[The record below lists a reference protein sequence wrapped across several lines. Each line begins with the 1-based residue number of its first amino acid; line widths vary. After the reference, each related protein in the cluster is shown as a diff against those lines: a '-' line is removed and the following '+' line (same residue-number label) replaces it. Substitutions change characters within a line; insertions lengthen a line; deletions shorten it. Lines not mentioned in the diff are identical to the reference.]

1 MNWTNQPTMKRQLL
15 RKRVGFTLI
24 ELLVVIAI
32 IAILAAMLLP
42 ALAAAKQSA
51 FKAQCASNLKQWG
64 ISITMYS
71 GDFTDYFPDC
81 GADNAANSPTSIYG
95 PAFGPGWV
103 ALNFTNFFNS
113 YLYKNNPGTTTLRS
127 QNDVVYCPTDAWH
140 RNAELD
146 LPAINLI
153 GYHYLPARIDC
164 GGASYASPVSATYGQ
179 WYYRKKSGRQYR
191 NAPVM
196 VDAMETSGANNWYN
210 TISKITSFTGPVS
223 NHPGKNGIPIG
234 GNFLYEDGHVEW
246 VKFGGNT
253 NAVAMTVNNNG
264 QWYFD
269 APVIVG
275 TGPW

>member
-1 MNWTNQPTMKRQLL
+1 MKTQKNRA
-15 RKRVGFTLI
+15 FTLI

-32 IAILAAMLLP
+32 IAILAALLLP
-42 ALAAAKQSA
+42 ALSSAKQSA

-64 ISITMYS
+64 IAVTMYA
-71 GDFTDYFPDC
+71 GDFADYFPDC

-95 PAFGPGWV
+95 AAFGPGWV
-103 ALNFTNFFNS
+103 ANNFTNFFNG
-113 YLYKNNPGTTTLRS
+113 YLYKNKPGTATTGIRS
-127 QNDVVYCPTDAWH
+127 QNDVVYCPTDTWH
-140 RNAELD
+140 RSAELD
-146 LPAINLI
+146 LPAVNLI

-164 GGASYASPVSATYGQ
+164 GGASYASVSTNYGQ
-179 WYYRKKSGRQYR
+179 WYYLKKQGGQYH

-196 VDAMETSGANNWYN
+196 ADAMETSGANNWNNSIVGTTTY
-210 TISKITSFTGPVS
+210 SGPTS
-223 NHPGKNGIPIG
+223 NHAGKNSIPLG

-253 NAVAMTVNNNG
+253 GIVAMSVNNNG

-269 APVIVG
+269 APVATG